1 MHLQIKLTK
10 YRRFH
15 ADRLHFS
22 FVKWKHHHLFFM
34 TNLHLERKNIRNDN
48 EIAKRVRYQVLSFAN
63 TAEKENSGQE
73 NVSYTLIPYN

>member
-1 MHLQIKLTK
+1 
-10 YRRFH
+10 
-15 ADRLHFS
+15 
-22 FVKWKHHHLFFM
+22 M